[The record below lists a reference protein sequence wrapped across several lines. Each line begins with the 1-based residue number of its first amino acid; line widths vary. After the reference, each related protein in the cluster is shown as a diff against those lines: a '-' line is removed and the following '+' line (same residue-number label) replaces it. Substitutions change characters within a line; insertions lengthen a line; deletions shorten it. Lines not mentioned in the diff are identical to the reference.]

1 MLPAGMQTDTKRVI
15 LTKEGLRHLQA
26 EYDELV
32 RVKRPAVTSRIQRAR
47 EFGDLSENS
56 EYDAAKE
63 EQSLLEARIAQ
74 LQDVLP
80 KAQIIQAVQTTD
92 FVVIGS
98 TVVVEMDGKTDEFTI
113 VGSMEANPAA
123 RKISNESPVGA
134 ALLGAKIG
142 EVVEV
147 VTPIVRA
154 KYKILKIK

>member
-1 MLPAGMQTDTKRVI
+1 M
-15 LTKEGLRHLQA
+15 RHLIKKIVLTQKGLDQINA
-26 EYDELV
+26 EYDALIS
-32 RVKRPAVTSRIQRAR
+32 VKRPQITRRIQRAR

-63 EQSLLEARIAQ
+63 EQSLLEARISQ
-74 LQDVLP
+74 LEEVLP
-80 KAQIIQAVQTTD
+80 HAQIITPVQTAD

-98 TVVVEMDGKTDEFTI
+98 TVVVEIDGQVEEFTI
-113 VGSMEANPAA
+113 VGSMEADPAA

>member
-1 MLPAGMQTDTKRVI
+1 M
-15 LTKEGLRHLQA
+15 RHLIKKIVLTQKGLDQINA
-26 EYDELV
+26 EYDALIS
-32 RVKRPAVTSRIQRAR
+32 VKRPQITRRIQRAR

-63 EQSLLEARIAQ
+63 EQSLLEARISQ
-74 LQDVLP
+74 LEEVLP
-80 KAQIIQAVQTTD
+80 HAQIITPVQTAD

-98 TVVVEMDGKTDEFTI
+98 TVVVEIDGQVEEFTI
-113 VGSMEANPAA
+113 VGSMEADPAA
-123 RKISNESPVGA
+123 KKISNESPVGK
-134 ALLGAKIG
+134 ALLGLKTG

>member
-1 MLPAGMQTDTKRVI
+1 MAKKFI
-15 LTKEGLRHLQA
+15 LTEQGLQDLKA
-26 EYDELV
+26 EYEELTKI
-32 RVKRPAVTSRIQRAR
+32 KRPQITSRIQRAR

-74 LQDVLP
+74 LEEVLP
-80 KAQIIQAVQTTD
+80 HAQIITPVQTAD

-98 TVVVEMDGKTDEFTI
+98 TIVVEIDGQVEEFTI
-113 VGSMEANPAA
+113 VGSMEADPAA

-147 VTPIVRA
+147 VTPIIRA

>member
-74 LQDVLP
+74 LEEVLP
-80 KAQIIQAVQTTD
+80 HAQIITPIQTAD

-98 TVVVEMDGKTDEFTI
+98 TVVVEMNDE
-113 VGSMEANPAA
+113 VHE
-123 RKISNESPVGA
+123 
-134 ALLGAKIG
+134 
-142 EVVEV
+142 
-147 VTPIVRA
+147 
-154 KYKILKIK
+154 